1 MAWCIAA
8 LHYRITGGIKLVG
21 AIVGIFIVAYAAVA
35 LEHPIRINKGAS
47 ALVGAGLLWTVYAT
61 VSGDPAVV
69 GEQLNHSVT
78 STARIVFFLIGAM
91 TIVEVIDAHSGFEVI
106 TSQIRTKQTTLM
118 WIVCFVTFFLSAV
131 LDNLTTTIV
140 MISLMKK
147 LSGSQRD
154 RLFFAA
160 MIVIAAN
167 AGGAWSVIGDV
178 TTTMLWIG
186 GQITPLPIIKG
197 VFLPSVINLLLPL
210 FVVTYLVKGK
220 AIISP
225 RSHESS
231 SMPISL
237 FDRNLMFYLG
247 LGLLVAVPAFKTI
260 THLPPFMG
268 ILFALGILWAT
279 GELLHREKEPDEK
292 KSLTLA
298 HALKQI
304 DMASIVF
311 FIGILLAVATL
322 EHTHVLEMLAKWL
335 DQSVGRQD
343 VIVVLL
349 GLLSAI
355 VDNVPLVAASMG
367 MYSLAQ
373 YPTDS
378 FLWEFITY
386 CAGTGGSILI
396 IGSAA
401 GVAAMGLENIHFFWY
416 VKRISGLALLGYL
429 GGAAVYLVQYR
440 MLH

>member
-1 MAWCIAA
+1 MLA
-8 LHYRITGGIKLVG
+8 
-21 AIVGIFIVAYAAVA
+21 AIVVIFIIAYAAIA
-35 LEHPIRINKGAS
+35 LEHPIKINKGAS
-47 ALVGAGLLWTVYAT
+47 ALLGAGLLWTVYA
-61 VSGDPAVV
+61 VFGGDHALVEPQLGSRV
-69 GEQLNHSVT
+69 G
-78 STARIVFFLIGAM
+78 STAGIVFFLIGAM
-91 TIVEVIDAHSGFEVI
+91 TIVEVIDAHNGFEVI
-106 TSQIRTKQTTLM
+106 TSQIRTGKQTTLM

-140 MISLMKK
+140 MVSLMKK
-147 LSGSQRD
+147 LSGNQSD

-160 MIVIAAN
+160 MIVVAAN

-197 VFLPSVINLLLPL
+197 VFLPSLVNLLLPL
-210 FVVTYLVKGK
+210 VIVTYLLRGK
-220 AIISP
+220 VIIP
-225 RSHESS
+225 PNNPESS
-231 SMPISL
+231 DTPVNP
-237 FDRNLMFYLG
+237 FERNLIFYLG
-247 LGLLVAVPAFKTI
+247 IGLLVAVPAFKTI

-292 KSLTLA
+292 EPLTLA

-367 MYSLAQ
+367 MYSLSQ

-378 FLWEFITY
+378 FLWEFIAY

-401 GVAAMGLENIHFFWY
+401 GVAAMGLEKIHFFWY

-429 GGAAVYLVQYR
+429 GGAAVYIVQYR